1 MMDYVITELDQVMIP
16 LIVILLGLSIYHV
29 NKIFKSKVVKNILVR
44 QNYKSFLFKIFK
56 EAYSFIWI
64 TPAVMLII
72 FLIGIYLFGYDVTYS
87 ISGNGLWR
95 DSLKI
100 PWLFIVIYLLNIIM
114 YLSTF
119 INIGLVVSRKCQ
131 NFITSLITSSL
142 IIIIIQLFLEI
153 VIRKMS
159 IWNLMNFFRFDDA
172 DGIIGLFMASMVW
185 FISSWIILN
194 YSYKNKE
201 KMVLECEN

>member
-1 MMDYVITELDQVMIP
+1 MKGKYKILFSFFFFIGLLIFGVAKCYDYKNIASPFYEKKLKYQEICNGNLSDLEEWDKYYCETEYPYDLGFPLMMDYVITELDQVMIP

-114 YLSTF
+114 YLNIIFCLLKASRTF
-119 INIGLVVSRKCQ
+119 
-131 NFITSLITSSL
+131 T
-142 IIIIIQLFLEI
+142 FLY
-153 VIRKMS
+153 
-159 IWNLMNFFRFDDA
+159 FR
-172 DGIIGLFMASMVW
+172 
-185 FISSWIILN
+185 
-194 YSYKNKE
+194 
-201 KMVLECEN
+201 